1 MEIPP
6 PISYAEREGVRIAF
20 QEFGEGPDDLIMI
33 SDPPSHL
40 DLLWTDSGYVDVL
53 LALGEGMRTI
63 FYDRRGTGLSDP
75 LDQPPTLEGQA
86 LDLEAVM
93 DAAGSERA
101 DLFGWAGSSMTAAYF
116 AATRPGR
123 VERLVLFS
131 PWAHSWSEEQSR
143 WPTDQRAAAKAR
155 MDRAIENWGDGSM
168 LTVAAPALDTP
179 RNRRLFGMLE
189 RASASRAV
197 ARITFDA
204 ALQLDLSSVF
214 PSIQAPTLVVHH
226 EDAPVPA
233 EVVAEVAELIPGAE
247 LVRVG
252 YDGEPHAM
260 ADYWW
265 PTVNELRRWLTGT
278 NEAPRSPTMVTTLM
292 FTDIVGSTGHAARL
306 GDAEWRKVLKNHDDS
321 LRDLIEE
328 EGGRLVKTIGDGS
341 MSVYDGPVQAVRCAR
356 RLNEATKPL
365 GIELRAGIHTGECER
380 VGLDF
385 AGMNV
390 HVAARVEGQA
400 EPGEVLVTSAS
411 MELCGGSGLEFAP
424 RAPVELKGVPGVW
437 TLHSTRGA
445 TAGAPVPDDGRPLR
459 PGDRAVLA
467 TARRAPRLLRAV
479 GRVFR

>member
-6 PISYAEREGVRIAF
+6 PISYAERDGVSIAF
-20 QEFGEGPDDLIMI
+20 QEFGKGRSDLIMI

-53 LALGEGMRTI
+53 LAVGEGMRTI
-63 FYDRRGTGLSDP
+63 FYDRRGMGLSDP
-75 LDQPPTLEGQA
+75 LDQSPTLEGQA
-86 LDLEAVM
+86 RDLESVM

-101 DLFGWAGSSMTAAYF
+101 ALFGWAGSSMTAAYF
-116 AATRPGR
+116 AATRPER
-123 VERLVLFS
+123 VDRLILFS
-131 PWAHSWSEEQSR
+131 PWAHSWSEEQSHWR
-143 WPTDQRAAAKAR
+143 TDQRAAAKAA
-155 MDRAIENWGDGSM
+155 MDRAIEHWGEGSM
-168 LTVAAPALDTP
+168 LTIFAPALDTP

-214 PSIQAPTLVVHH
+214 PSIQAPTLVIDH
-226 EDAPVPA
+226 EDAPVPV

-247 LVRVG
+247 LVRVR

-265 PTVNELRRWLTGT
+265 PVVNELRRWLTGT
-278 NEAPRSPTMVTTLM
+278 TEAPRRPTTFTTVM

-306 GDAEWRKVLKNHDDS
+306 GDGEWRKVLKSHDDS

-341 MSVYDGPVQAVRCAR
+341 MSVYDGPVQAIRCAR
-356 RLNEATKPL
+356 RLHEATQPL
-365 GIELRAGIHTGECER
+365 GIELRAGVHTGECER

-400 EPGEVLVTSAS
+400 QPGEVLVTAAS

-424 RAPVELKGVPGVW
+424 RLPVELKGVPGAW
-437 TLHSTRGA
+437 TLYSAKGA
-445 TAGAPVPDDGRPLR
+445 DGEMLLPDEDKPLR
-459 PGDRAVLA
+459 RGDRAVLA
-467 TARRAPRLLRAV
+467 TARRAPRLLRAA